1 MSITAKDLARKLNL
15 SEAAVSMALNNKPG
29 VSTKTR
35 RRVVDTARK
44 LGYDFS
50 RLSDAPAAPSIQG
63 TITFLLYRKH
73 GAVVSDTPFFSQ
85 ISEGIDTACKELGYH
100 LNVSYLYEENDRE
113 SVLEEIIAAGCSGI
127 ILLGTEM
134 EESDFT
140 PFLRLSVPIVLLDC
154 YFENIAADSV
164 LINNVQGA
172 YLAANYLIRTRKK
185 QPGYL
190 HSSYSIQNF
199 EERADGFYKA
209 IRSNGMS
216 TSRSVVHLLSPS
228 MEGAYGDMK
237 ELLDQGEEPA
247 DCYFADNDL
256 IAAGA
261 MRALKEKGYRIP
273 QDVAIIGFDDMPL
286 CVYMEPAL
294 STIRVPKQ
302 YMGEL
307 AARRLASVIAARSQ
321 GRQTFPVKT
330 EIRTSL
336 AKRKSV

>member
-1 MSITAKDLARKLNL
+1 MSVTAKELAKELNL

-29 VSTKTR
+29 VSTRTR
-35 RRVVDTARK
+35 RRVIELAEKR
-44 LGYDFS
+44 GYDFS
-50 RLSDAPAAPSIQG
+50 RISETTVPVSMLG
-63 TITFLLYRKH
+63 TITFIIYRRH

-85 ISEGIDTACKELGYH
+85 LSEGIDAACKALHYY
-100 LNVSYLYEENDRE
+100 LNVCYLYEEDPIE
-113 SVLEEIIAAGCSGI
+113 KTLDDIIRAGCAGI

-134 EESDFT
+134 TETDFT
-140 PFLRLSVPIVLLDC
+140 PFSRLSIPLVLLDC
-154 YFENIAADSV
+154 YFENIAVDSV

-172 YLAANYLIRTRKK
+172 YLAANYLIRTRKQ

-190 HSSYSIQNF
+190 HSSCSIQNF

-216 TSRSVVHLLSPS
+216 TSRSVVHRLSPS
-228 MEGAYGDMK
+228 MEGAYGDMA
-237 ELLDQGEEPA
+237 ELLAHGEEPA

-273 QDVAIIGFDDMPL
+273 EDVAVIGFDDMPL
-286 CVYMEPAL
+286 CGYMEPAL

-302 YMGEL
+302 AMGEQ
-307 AARRLASVIAARSQ
+307 AVKRLAELIANPRSSQ
-321 GRQTFPVKT
+321 VKI

-336 AKRKSV
+336 VKRKSV